1 MSGELEV
8 FTPFKNK
15 EVGMYVCGPTVY
27 DESHIGHARTYVSF
41 DIILRYLRFKG
52 YKVKYIVNITDIE
65 DKIIMRANERGED
78 PIKFA
83 HSYEMAFH
91 EDMKALGVIKA
102 DAYPRVSDY
111 IKDIAL
117 MVQTLVEKG
126 YAYEVNGDIYFNIT
140 KLDDYGKLAHQSPEA
155 LKAGARI
162 DVDERKKNPADFTL
176 WKRSKKNEPGWSS
189 PWGAGR
195 PGWHIECS
203 VMSIKHLGEQF
214 EIHGGG
220 SDLLFPHHENEIAQS
235 EAYIGK
241 KPWVKYWLHAGILTI
256 NGEKMAKSLGNF
268 IPIKK
273 LLQSYQPDVYRL
285 FLLTKQYR
293 KPVDYNKQALIHAEN
308 SLKRIVEAVKSL
320 KERIQKA
327 KHENVTMKD
336 RKFKEEAEKL
346 KKKFIDA
353 MDDDFNTP
361 KALAEYYELIR
372 LANIAV
378 SEDASKDTLKVILK
392 NVEGLSE
399 VFGLLQKEEATIQK
413 ELPEDAKL
421 LIEERE
427 KARKEKNWKK
437 ADEIRAQLAEGG
449 IILIDTSEGTEWR
462 IKEH

>member
-8 FTPFKNK
+8 FTPFKNN

-41 DIILRYLRFKG
+41 DVILRYLRFKG

-65 DKIIMRANERGED
+65 DKIIKRANEKGED
-78 PIKFA
+78 PIELA
-83 HSYEMAFH
+83 HKYEREFH

-102 DAYPRVSDY
+102 DSYPRVSDY
-111 IKDIAL
+111 IKDITL
-117 MVQTLVEKG
+117 MVLTLVEKG
-126 YAYEVNGDIYFNIT
+126 YAYEVEGDVYFNIA
-140 KLDDYGKLAHQSPEA
+140 KLDDYGKLTHQSPEA

-162 DVDERKKNPADFTL
+162 DIDERKKNPSDFAL
-176 WKRSKKNEPGWSS
+176 WKTSKKNEPGWSS
-189 PWGAGR
+189 PWGIGR

-220 SDLLFPHHENEIAQS
+220 TDLLFPHHENEIAQS
-235 EAYIGK
+235 ETYIGK
-241 KPWVKYWLHAGILTI
+241 KPWVKYWLHAGMLTI

-273 LLQSYQPDVYRL
+273 LLQNYHPDVYRL

-320 KERIQKA
+320 KERIKKS
-327 KHENVTMKD
+327 KHENITKKD
-336 RKFKEEAEKL
+336 HRFKEETEKL
-346 KKKFIDA
+346 RNKFIDA

-372 LANIAV
+372 LSNIAV
-378 SEDASKDTLKVILK
+378 SEDVSKDTLKVILK
-392 NVEGLSE
+392 NIEDLSE
-399 VFGLLQKEEATIQK
+399 VFGLLQIEKATIHK
-413 ELPEDAKL
+413 ELPEDAKF

-437 ADEIRAQLAEGG
+437 ADEIRAQLAERG
-449 IILIDTSEGTEWR
+449 IILIDTSKGTEWR
-462 IKEH
+462 IK

>member
-1 MSGELEV
+1 MSGELEI
-8 FTPFKNK
+8 FTPFEKG

-41 DIILRYLRFKG
+41 DVILRYLRFKG

-65 DKIIMRANERGED
+65 DKIIIRANERGED
-78 PIKFA
+78 PIKLA
-83 HSYEMAFH
+83 HRYEKAFH

-102 DAYPRVSDY
+102 EAYPRVSDY
-111 IKDIAL
+111 IKDIIS
-117 MVQTLVEKG
+117 MVQTLIEKG
-126 YAYEVNGDIYFNIT
+126 YAYEVDGDIYFDIA
-140 KLDDYGKLAHQSPEA
+140 KLDDYGKLTHQSPEA

-162 DVDERKKNPADFTL
+162 EVDERKKNPADFTL
-176 WKRSKKNEPGWSS
+176 WKRSKKNEPSWPS
-189 PWGAGR
+189 PWGRGR

-241 KPWVKYWLHAGILTI
+241 KPWVKYWLHAGLLTI

-268 IPIKK
+268 IPIKN
-273 LLQSYQPDVYRL
+273 LLQNYHPDVYRL

-293 KPVDYNKQALIHAEN
+293 KPVDFNKQALKHAEN
-308 SLKRIVEAVKSL
+308 SLKRIIEAVNSLREQIKKSKQEKL
-320 KERIQKA
+320 KER
-327 KHENVTMKD
+327 D
-336 RKFKEEAEKL
+336 RKIEEETKNL
-346 KKKFIDA
+346 RMKFMDA

-372 LANIAV
+372 LSNIAV
-378 SEDASKDTLKVILK
+378 SEDASKHTLKVILK
-392 NVEGLSE
+392 NIEDISGI
-399 VFGLLQKEEATIQK
+399 FGLLQNEEERIQK
-413 ELPEDAKL
+413 ELPEDARL

-427 KARKEKNWKK
+427 KARREKKWRR
-437 ADEIRAQLAEGG
+437 ADEIRIELAERG

-462 IKEH
+462 IK

>member
-8 FTPFKNK
+8 FTPFKNN

-41 DIILRYLRFKG
+41 DIVLRYLRFKG

-65 DKIIMRANERGED
+65 DKIIMRANERGEE
-78 PIKFA
+78 PIELA
-83 HSYEMAFH
+83 HRYEKEFY
-91 EDMKALGVIKA
+91 EDMKALGVIRA

-111 IKDIAL
+111 IKDIVS
-117 MVQTLVEKG
+117 MVQTLVEKR
-126 YAYEVNGDIYFNIT
+126 YAYEIDGDIYFNIT

-162 DVDERKKNPADFTL
+162 EVDERKKNPADFTL
-176 WKRSKKNEPGWSS
+176 WKKSKKNEPGWSS
-189 PWGAGR
+189 PWGVGR

-241 KPWVKYWLHAGILTI
+241 KPWVKYWLHGGLLTI

-273 LLQSYQPDVYRL
+273 LLQNYHPDVYRL

-293 KPVDYNKQALIHAEN
+293 KPVDYNKQALKHAEN
-308 SLKRIVEAVKSL
+308 SLKRILGAAKSL
-320 KERIQKA
+320 RDKIKNSKQK
-327 KHENVTMKD
+327 NMTDKD
-336 RKFKEEAEKL
+336 RKFEEGTEKL
-346 KKKFIDA
+346 RKKFIDA

-372 LANIAV
+372 LSNIAV
-378 SEDASKDTLKVILK
+378 SEDTCKDTLKVILT
-392 NVEGLSE
+392 NIEGLSE
-399 VFGLLQKEEATIQK
+399 VLGLLQDEKATIQK
-413 ELPEDAKL
+413 ELPEDARF

-427 KARKEKNWKK
+427 KARKERKWKR
-437 ADEIRAQLAEGG
+437 ADEIREQLAERG

-462 IKEH
+462 VK